1 MFAPFVAAARQR
13 SLWLAVNLAT
23 AFLAAWVIGLFE
35 GAIEKMVA
43 LAVLMPVV
51 ASMGGVA
58 GTQSLTIVIR
68 GMSLGQVGSANSW
81 SVISRE
87 IGIGFCNGCLWAIV
101 VGMVASLWFEDF
113 HLGIIVAAAVW

>member
-1 MFAPFVAAARQR
+1 
-13 SLWLAVNLAT
+13 
-23 AFLAAWVIGLFE
+23 
-35 GAIEKMVA
+35 
-43 LAVLMPVV
+43 MPVV

-113 HLGIIVAAAVW
+113 HLGIIVAAAVVVNLVTAGFFGAAVPLLLRKFALILPWPEG